1 MPDKRRPVRLKRVYE
16 DPSAADGMR
25 VLVDRLWPRGLT
37 KHDVSADLWLRDA
50 APSSGLRRWYGH
62 DIKRWRP
69 FSRKYRG
76 ELARQPEVLEILDD
90 LRRRAP
96 VTLIFGA
103 RDKAHS
109 HAVVLRDM
117 LQQHSRTRHTRKKG

>member
-1 MPDKRRPVRLKRVYE
+1 MMRRPVRLKPVYE
-16 DPSAADGMR
+16 QPSIADGMR
-25 VLVDRLWPRGLT
+25 VLVDHLWPRGMT
-37 KHDVSADLWLRDA
+37 KHDVSVDLWLRDA

-62 DIKRWRP
+62 DARRWRR
-69 FSRKYRG
+69 FSRKYRT
-76 ELARQPEVLEILDD
+76 ELARQPEVLALLDD

-103 RDKAHS
+103 RDEAHS

-117 LQQHSRTRHTRKKG
+117 LEEYKRGIFRTGART